1 VRFRMMVSGMIVGL
15 FFWMIH
21 PGCGRLFPNRS

>member
-21 PGCGRLFPNRS
+21 PGCGRLFP